1 MEIMETFYDTV
12 KDYHCIRPFI
22 LDSSRL
28 CKVMCVKFWKL
39 MLESYISE
47 MFTLYALIKPH

>member
-1 MEIMETFYDTV
+1 MEIMERFYDTV

-39 MLESYISE
+39 KLESYISE